1 MCTCYSQS
9 VNQTFQVIA
18 VTPTNYV
25 KCLQPLVKPVVNP
38 VVFPVE
44 LVVDSIVGFPP
55 THSNIPNCQTVPS
68 DAGNN
73 TEKIINKVSD
83 RCRDEVKATMKEQ
96 FIIFSDRL
104 TITELEFS
112 HVSSRVDLLESQSEV
127 DFEIL
132 KKKKTESKMELGTQT
147 NISDDCNLSSQ
158 DMSCLEESNSKRNL
172 RSKKTSLSPR
182 VSGETCYKQL
192 RSGNF
197 VGNPKP

>member
-25 KCLQPLVKPVVNP
+25 KCLKPLVKPVVNP

-44 LVVDSIVGFPP
+44 LVVDPIVEPIVGFPA

-83 RCRDEVKATMKEQ
+83 RCRDEVKATMKVQ

-104 TITELEFS
+104 TIT

-127 DFEIL
+127 DFLFL
-132 KKKKTESKMELGTQT
+132 KKKKSESKMELGTQK

-158 DMSCLEESNSKRNL
+158 DMSCLVESNSKTNRK
-172 RSKKTSLSPR
+172 SKKTSLSPR
-182 VSGETCYKQL
+182 VSGEKSYKQL
-192 RSGNF
+192 RSGKF
-197 VGNPKP
+197 VGNPKH